1 MNGGVNEYQII
12 RGKENSLGFEIICKL
27 CAVLL
32 SERLQINGQQE
43 NIFQGCVLFGQHG
56 IKKKKKINDFS

>member
-43 NIFQGCVLFGQHG
+43 NIFQGCVLFGQHV
-56 IKKKKKINDFS
+56 IKKKKKN